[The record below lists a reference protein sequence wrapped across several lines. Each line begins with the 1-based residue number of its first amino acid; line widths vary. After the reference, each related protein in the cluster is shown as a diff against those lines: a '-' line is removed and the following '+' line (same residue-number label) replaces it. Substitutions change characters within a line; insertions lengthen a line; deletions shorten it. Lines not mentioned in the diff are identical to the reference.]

1 MALSDRRKAFVL
13 VVFAPVFAE
22 MLSGSTPPLA
32 FLFPWVLGIFM
43 MIYGVSAL
51 LIRELS
57 VRWRT
62 GPAGVIL
69 LGLAFGILNEG
80 MAAHSL
86 FNPNWPDLGALG
98 GYGRWVGVNGLWT
111 EWIVPFHAV
120 WSMAFPI
127 FLARQ
132 FWPEIADGPLV
143 STSYL
148 YLLAAVPFAGAV
160 LTTLFFIG
168 YNPPLGDWVGMVL
181 AIGAL
186 GALSYRW
193 APAVRDWWPTPSH
206 SGSPRLAAT
215 LGVLFFVGGQIG
227 TFATPRLGPYPEVGF
242 FLLGLMYLAFGI
254 WAASTRPG
262 PEGDRTRFAFVL
274 GGFGFYVALS
284 PLADFGLGRVGLVP
298 IDVAVLVFFVLL
310 YRRRAFVRSGVPV
323 PPGPGADSAF
333 GDERPP
339 SPE

>member
-1 MALSDRRKAFVL
+1 MPLSDRSKSFLL

-22 MLSGSTPPLA
+22 MFSGSTPPLA

-51 LIRELS
+51 LIRELAI
-57 VRWRT
+57 RWRA

-98 GYGRWVGVNGLWT
+98 SYGRWMGVNWLWT

-120 WSMAFPI
+120 WSISFPI

-132 FWPEIADGPLV
+132 IWPEMRDRPLLAR
-143 STSYL
+143 STL
-148 YLLAAVPFAGAV
+148 YLLAPVPFLGAG
-160 LTTLFFIG
+160 LTTAFFIG
-168 YNPPLGDWVGMVL
+168 YNPPLADWLGMGL

-186 GALSYRW
+186 SYGAYRI
-193 APAVRDWWPTPSH
+193 APRLGAWQPLAAHPP
-206 SGSPRLAAT
+206 SPRLAAT

-227 TFATPRLGPYPEVGF
+227 TFATPRLGPYPEVGLL
-242 FLLGLMYLAFGI
+242 LLGLMYLGYGV
-254 WAASTRPG
+254 WATSL
-262 PEGDRTRFAFVL
+262 RTDHVGERARFAFFL

-284 PLADFGLGRVGLVP
+284 PLSEFALGRAGLVP
-298 IDVAVLVFFVLL
+298 IDVAALVGFILL
-310 YRRRAFVRSGVPV
+310 YRQRTATEPETEPPFGPRAKAER
-323 PPGPGADSAF
+323 ASAV
-333 GDERPP
+333 
-339 SPE
+339 